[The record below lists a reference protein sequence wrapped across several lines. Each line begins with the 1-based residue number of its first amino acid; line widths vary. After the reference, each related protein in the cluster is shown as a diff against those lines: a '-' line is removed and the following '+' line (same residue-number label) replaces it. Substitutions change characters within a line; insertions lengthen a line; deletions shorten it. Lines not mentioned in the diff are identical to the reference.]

1 MSAEISA
8 RTVRQ
13 ADGLDPVRAL
23 QRVLYRS
30 AKQERTRRFHALF
43 DKVARSD
50 VMWRAWVDVAT
61 NRGAPGV
68 DGVTIADID
77 SGGVESVRTFLDELA
92 VTLKAG
98 RYRPKPLRRVNIPK
112 PGKTGETRPLGIPTV
127 ADRVVMTAVKIVLE
141 PIFEADFSP
150 VSFGFRPKRS
160 AHQALEAVRRA
171 VNTGRVW
178 VLDADIKACF
188 DNIDHDALMAQVE
201 RRVIDRQV
209 LKLLRSWL
217 RAGVF
222 EGGVIS
228 DTETG
233 TPQGSPLSPLLANI
247 ALHVL
252 DEVWEREGQRLGV
265 LVRYADDFVVVCPT
279 RERAEQARSLAEA
292 TLAPLGLR
300 LHPDKTRIA
309 DLRNG
314 AEGFDFLGF
323 HHRMIESWKRR
334 GRYWLHKW
342 PSPRAMASIR
352 GKVRDLTAPRQVGLP
367 LEFVV
372 VEMLNPVLR
381 GWGAYF
387 RQGNSSVKFGAI
399 DCYVHERMARLASRK
414 HALSGPNWTDRFTWD
429 WLGQL
434 GIHRLTGTVRYP
446 AANA

>member
-1 MSAEISA
+1 MSADVSA

-30 AKQERTRRFHALF
+30 AKQDGTRRFHALF

-50 VMWRAWVDVAT
+50 VMGRAWVDVAT
-61 NRGAPGV
+61 NEGAPGV
-68 DGVTIADID
+68 DGVTIADIEA
-77 SGGVESVRTFLDELA
+77 GGVESVRAFLDELA
-92 VTLKAG
+92 GQLKAG
-98 RYRPKPLRRVNIPK
+98 AYRPRPLRRVHIPK
-112 PGKTGETRPLGIPTV
+112 PGKAGETRPLGIPTV
-127 ADRVVMTAVKIVLE
+127 ADRVVMTAAKIVLE

-150 VSFGFRPKRS
+150 VSFGFRPQRS
-160 AHQALEAVRRA
+160 AHLALEAVRRA
-171 VNTGRVW
+171 ANTGRVW

-201 RRVIDRQV
+201 RRVVDRQV

-222 EGGVIS
+222 EGGIVS

-252 DEVWEREGQRLGV
+252 DEAWEREGWRLGV

-279 RERAEQARSLAEA
+279 RERAVQARALAEG
-292 TLAPLGLR
+292 TLVPLGLR
-300 LHPDKTRIA
+300 LHPDKTRIV

-314 AEGFDFLGF
+314 AGGFDFLGF
-323 HHRMIESWKRR
+323 HHRMVESRKRR
-334 GRYWLHKW
+334 GRYWLNKW
-342 PSPRAMASIR
+342 PSPRAMASVR

-387 RQGNSSVKFGAI
+387 RQGNSSAKFGAI

-414 HALSGPNWTDRFTWD
+414 HAMSGTNWTERFTWD
-429 WLGQL
+429 WLGRL
-434 GIHRLTGTVRYP
+434 GIYRLTGTVRYP
-446 AANA
+446 TANA